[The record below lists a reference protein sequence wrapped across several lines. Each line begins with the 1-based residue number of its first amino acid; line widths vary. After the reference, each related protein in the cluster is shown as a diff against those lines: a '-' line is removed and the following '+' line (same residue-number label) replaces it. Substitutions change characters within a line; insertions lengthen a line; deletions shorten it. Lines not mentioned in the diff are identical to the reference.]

1 MPEYGPFIEYCCEL
15 YIHHDVVNAI
25 VGVAIVFLS
34 VLLVIGTALLT
45 HHLTKYRS

>member
-25 VGVAIVFLS
+25 VGVAIVFCPFCWLS
-34 VLLVIGTALLT
+34 VRLF
-45 HHLTKYRS
+45 